1 MTACRGH
8 RRALALAD
16 ASQHSS
22 LWQERVGSR
31 NNPGEQELLLGC
43 TSRSREMTREGIC
56 FYFQAELSQSVCPQR
71 SPVVINCP
79 GPSKAAR
86 QCLWCAHRQSP
97 VRKEQGHRKM
107 LWHRRGSPLW
117 IQNCTRRLQAGDT
130 RTQISVLAPTN
141 ALLWNR
147 ESEQGDAAPQE
158 IHIEMELKIT
168 VAWDWIAPHWVSSLA
183 ANEPPRRIKLFPGL
197 LGSWV

>member
-1 MTACRGH
+1 
-8 RRALALAD
+8 
-16 ASQHSS
+16 
-22 LWQERVGSR
+22 
-31 NNPGEQELLLGC
+31 
-43 TSRSREMTREGIC
+43 MTREGIC

-130 RTQISVLAPTN
+130 RTQISVLAPAN
-141 ALLWNR
+141 ALLWYR

-197 LGSWV
+197 LGSWVWVVEEWIELLGWIWDQMAQGTTVQGKYTGISCLCDSGRWFPS